1 MNEAFSIQGKKVAII
16 TGAGGAL
23 GRSITKSFL
32 QALTNAFFIKMKLTI
47 MNNLFWKNIQLKN
60 TAYFILYAAFL
71 INSITIY
78 SQKTLENNHS
88 RKVLFDNDWHFY
100 KGSAENAEQPKYNDS
115 SWRVLDLP
123 HDWSIEPLA
132 NQKKDSVVGPFSRAS
147 VGGFATGQTV
157 GGEGWYRKTFTIS
170 AENKAQRHE
179 LYFEG
184 VYNQAEVWVNGHKAY
199 YNVYGYSSFR
209 FDITNYCNPAGQE
222 NVVAVKVLNEGK
234 NSRWYS
240 GSGIYRHVWMVHT
253 SPTFLDDWG
262 TFITTNKIEKG
273 QAEIA
278 LSTTVIERE
287 AKNGNFTVTTEF
299 FSPKGKSVV
308 KSSQK
313 ITVKNGETKV
323 PLILK
328 VKNPSLWS
336 TESPNLYTAKII
348 LWNGKNKLDELTVP
362 FGIRTLHFSVEKG
375 FELNGV
381 TTLLKGGCV
390 HHDNGLLGSAAFDRA
405 DERKVELLKKNG
417 FNAIRT
423 SHNPMSES
431 FLNACDRLGMLVIN
445 ETFDQWN
452 GKKNPEDYHLYFKD
466 WSAKDIRSLVLRD
479 RNHPSVIMWSLGNE
493 IPERITDKGS
503 ETALYLKNE
512 ILKYDTTRPITAGV
526 NKYWDKERK
535 NMLSLENAFK
545 NLDVSGYNYM
555 WRFFEEEHSKN
566 PERVMYSS
574 ESVATEASE
583 NWDKVEKLPYVIGD
597 FVWTAMDYLG
607 ESGLGNSIEVA
618 PQENVHQFMGW
629 PWYNGWCGDIDLIGV
644 KKPQSYYRD
653 ILWRES
659 AISIAVEAPIA
670 EGKIRKV
677 SFWGWPEESMSWTFT
692 NMENKEL
699 NVNVYSRAAK
709 VRLYLNNQL
718 IAEKETNSQYKS
730 SFKVPYQAGTLKA
743 VEVNQ
748 NKEGAS
754 IILQTIGN
762 PVAIKLTA
770 DHTTIKADGQDLS
783 YVLIEL
789 VDKNGN
795 VVLDANQKIKIS
807 CGGSGKIIGSGN
819 ASPIDMASFGSLEPS
834 LFKGRAMAIVRA
846 GKVSGKT
853 ELTVSSAEIQS
864 ASIIIH
870 SK

>member
-1 MNEAFSIQGKKVAII
+1 
-16 TGAGGAL
+16 
-23 GRSITKSFL
+23 
-32 QALTNAFFIKMKLTI
+32 MKLKITT
-47 MNNLFWKNIQLKN
+47 NPLWKNVQLKY
-60 TAYFILYAAFL
+60 TVFTIL
-71 INSITIY
+71 SIVLLLYSSSSY
-78 SQKTLENNHS
+78 SQKKLEDNS

-100 KGSAENAEQPKYNDS
+100 KGSVKNAQDPLYDDS
-115 SWRVLDLP
+115 AWRVLDLP
-123 HDWSIEPLA
+123 HDWSIEPLP

-170 AENKAQRHE
+170 AENKAERHE

-184 VYNQAEVWVNGHKAY
+184 VYNQAEVWVNGRKAY

-209 FDITNYCNPAGQE
+209 FDISQYCNPVGQE
-222 NVVAVKVLNEGK
+222 NVIAVKVLNEGK

-240 GSGIYRHVWMVHT
+240 GSGIYRHVWMLHT
-253 SPTFLDDWG
+253 AKNYLDDWG
-262 TFITTNKIEKG
+262 TFITTKKVENG
-273 QAEIA
+273 QAEID
-278 LSTTVIERE
+278 LSATVVVGNG
-287 AKNGNFTVTTEF
+287 KNEDLTLVTEWI
-299 FSPKGKSVV
+299 SPKGKSVV
-308 KSSQK
+308 KASQK
-313 ITVKNGETKV
+313 VSINGTENKV
-323 PLILK
+323 VPFTIN

-336 TESPNLYTAKII
+336 TNNPNLYNVQIS
-348 LWNGKNKLDELTVP
+348 LWKGKTKVDELKVP
-362 FGIRTLHFSVEKG
+362 FGIRTLDFSVTEG
-375 FELNGV
+375 FKLNGV
-381 TTLLKGGCV
+381 KTLLKGGCV
-390 HHDNGLLGSAAFDRA
+390 HHDNGLLGSASFDRA
-405 DERKVELLKKNG
+405 EERKVELLKKNG

-445 ETFDQWN
+445 EAFDQWN
-452 GKKNPEDYHLYFKD
+452 GKKNPDDYHLYFKE
-466 WSAKDIRSLVLRD
+466 WSAKDIRNFIIRD

-535 NMLSLENAFK
+535 NMLSLENALK
-545 NLDVSGYNYM
+545 HLDVSGYNYM
-555 WRFFEEEHSKN
+555 WRFFEEEHVKN
-566 PERVMYSS
+566 PGRVMYSS

-607 ESGLGNSIEVA
+607 ESGLGNSFEVD

-653 ILWRES
+653 ILWREKN
-659 AISIAVEAPIA
+659 ISMAVELPVA
-670 EGKIRKV
+670 EGKIKKV
-677 SFWGWPEESMSWTFT
+677 SFWGWPEESLSWTFP

-699 NVNVYSRAAK
+699 NVNVYSRAEK

-730 SFKVPYQAGTLKA
+730 SFKVPYKAGILKA
-743 VEVNQ
+743 VEVDK

-754 IILQTIGN
+754 AILQTIGN

-770 DHTTIKADGQDLS
+770 DYKTLKADGQDLS

-789 VDKNGN
+789 IDKNGN
-795 VVLDANQKIKIS
+795 VVLDSNQKIKIS
-807 CGGSGKIIGSGN
+807 CEGSGKVIGSGN
-819 ASPIDMASFGSLEPS
+819 GAPTDMASFGSLEPS
-834 LFKGRAMAIVRA
+834 LFKGRAMVIVRA

-853 ELTVSSAEIQS
+853 ELTVLSDGMQS
-864 ASIIIH
+864 ASITIN

>member
-1 MNEAFSIQGKKVAII
+1 
-16 TGAGGAL
+16 
-23 GRSITKSFL
+23 
-32 QALTNAFFIKMKLTI
+32 MKLKITT
-47 MNNLFWKNIQLKN
+47 NPLWKNVQLKY
-60 TAYFILYAAFL
+60 TVFTIL
-71 INSITIY
+71 SIVLLLYSSSSY
-78 SQKTLENNHS
+78 SQKKLEDNS

-100 KGSAENAEQPKYNDS
+100 KGSVKNAQDPLYDDS
-115 SWRVLDLP
+115 AWRVLDLP
-123 HDWSIEPLA
+123 HDWSIEPLP

-170 AENKAQRHE
+170 AENKAERHE

-184 VYNQAEVWVNGHKAY
+184 VYNQAEVWVNGRKAY

-209 FDITNYCNPAGQE
+209 FDISQYCNPVGQE
-222 NVVAVKVLNEGK
+222 NVIAVKVLNEGK

-240 GSGIYRHVWMVHT
+240 GSGIYRHVWMLHT
-253 SPTFLDDWG
+253 AKNYLDDWG
-262 TFITTNKIEKG
+262 TFITTKKVENG
-273 QAEIA
+273 QAEID
-278 LSTTVIERE
+278 LSATVVVGNG
-287 AKNGNFTVTTEF
+287 KNEDLTLVTEWI
-299 FSPKGKSVV
+299 SPKGKSVV
-308 KSSQK
+308 KASQK
-313 ITVKNGETKV
+313 VSINGTENKV
-323 PLILK
+323 VPFTIN

-336 TESPNLYTAKII
+336 TNNPNLYNVQIS
-348 LWNGKNKLDELTVP
+348 LWKGKTKVDELKVP
-362 FGIRTLHFSVEKG
+362 FGIRTLDFSVTEG
-375 FELNGV
+375 FKLNGV
-381 TTLLKGGCV
+381 KTLLKGGCV
-390 HHDNGLLGSAAFDRA
+390 HHDNGLLGSASFDRA
-405 DERKVELLKKNG
+405 EERKVELLKKNG

-445 ETFDQWN
+445 EAFDQWN
-452 GKKNPEDYHLYFKD
+452 GKKNPDDYHLYFKE
-466 WSAKDIRSLVLRD
+466 WSAKDIRNFIIRD

-535 NMLSLENAFK
+535 NMLSLENALK
-545 NLDVSGYNYM
+545 HLDVSGYNYM
-555 WRFFEEEHSKN
+555 WRFFEEEHVKN
-566 PERVMYSS
+566 PGRVMYSS

-607 ESGLGNSIEVA
+607 ESGLGNSFEVD

-653 ILWRES
+653 ILWREKN
-659 AISIAVEAPIA
+659 ISMAVELPVA
-670 EGKIRKV
+670 EGKIKKV
-677 SFWGWPEESMSWTFT
+677 SFWGWPEESLSWTFP

-699 NVNVYSRAAK
+699 NVNVYSRAEK

-730 SFKVPYQAGTLKA
+730 SFKVPYKAGILKA
-743 VEVNQ
+743 VEVEK

-754 IILQTIGN
+754 TILQTIGN

-770 DHTTIKADGQDLS
+770 DYKTLKADGQDLS

-789 VDKNGN
+789 VDQNGN
-795 VVLDANQKIKIS
+795 VVLDSNQKIKIS
-807 CGGSGKIIGSGN
+807 CEGFGKVIGSGN
-819 ASPIDMASFGSLEPS
+819 GAPTDMASFGSLEPS

-853 ELTVSSAEIQS
+853 ELTVSSDGMQP
-864 ASIIIH
+864 ASITIN